1 MHLKIMYY
9 VSHLLFAWVFAVEIL
24 YDLHVRVF

>member
-1 MHLKIMYY
+1 M
-9 VSHLLFAWVFAVEIL
+9 FAAEIL